1 MAQKSIP
8 GNVLDLL
15 ASADKRNGLP
25 AGMMASVM
33 QQEIGGNY
41 DRFLTDPTAYHYPL
55 NPQGQRVAPTGK
67 VSTAFGPFGIVE
79 STAAQPG
86 YGVAPLKDK
95 SLEEQVRFAS
105 DYLAA
110 RSKSAGGLRGG
121 LANYGQGPSYADA
134 VLGRIGAPAPVTAV
148 ASLNGMPGPAS
159 APEVAAT
166 PAPASS
172 SEAPVAV
179 AAAAAPAAPAP
190 DAWQTF
196 LDQVKTAAAT
206 RQSVKPA
213 DLAYGQQPQQVAQ
226 APAEPPPP
234 NFQDALSALGRY
246 QQPGVAAFKGF
257 RRWG

>member
-25 AGMMASVM
+25 AGMMASIM

-41 DRFLTDPTAYHYPL
+41 DRFLADPTAYHYPL
-55 NPQGQRVAPTGK
+55 NAQGQRVAPTGK

-95 SLEEQVRFAS
+95 SLEEQIRFAS

-110 RSKSAGGLRGG
+110 RTKSAGGLRGG

-134 VLGRIGAPAPVTAV
+134 VLGRIGAPVV
-148 ASLNGMPGPAS
+148 ASSNGMPGPAS

-179 AAAAAPAAPAP
+179 AAAAAPPASPTP

-196 LDQVKTAAAT
+196 LDQVKTAAAA

-213 DLAYGQQPQQVAQ
+213 DLAYGQQQQVAQ
-226 APAEPPPP
+226 APAEPPLP

-257 RRWG
+257 HRWG